1 MRRKRYDYFRSL
13 NPAVRKIVVIMHLPE
28 EQDLWLKLGEDCLH
42 VHHGAYWVN
51 LDGAPDKDQNYITVS
66 APTTSKFTDIEL
78 CNMMERIGQGG
89 KP

>member
-1 MRRKRYDYFRSL
+1 
-13 NPAVRKIVVIMHLPE
+13 MHLPE
-28 EQDLWLKLGEDCLH
+28 EQDSWLKLSDDSLH

-51 LDGAPDKDQNYITVS
+51 LDGAPEKDQKYITVS
-66 APTTSKFTDIEL
+66 APTTNKFTDIEL